1 MASRAAQKGSNC
13 LVNSADF
20 WARWSRSYCRL
31 VLRPKLLKANVRTRN
46 PASFIAPAIAAVVLV
61 VWMKKDV
68 PLLLRRVLQGRDRVA
83 GAVVERPKSVI
94 RGRLVRPSVARN
106 MRVS

>member
-1 MASRAAQKGSNC
+1 MASCAG
-13 LVNSADF
+13 F

-46 PASFIAPAIAAVVLV
+46 PASFIALAIAAVVLV
-61 VWMKKDV
+61 VWVEEGV
-68 PLLLRRVLQGRDRVA
+68 PLLLRRVLRERDGVA
-83 GAVVERPKSVI
+83 GAVVERPGSVI